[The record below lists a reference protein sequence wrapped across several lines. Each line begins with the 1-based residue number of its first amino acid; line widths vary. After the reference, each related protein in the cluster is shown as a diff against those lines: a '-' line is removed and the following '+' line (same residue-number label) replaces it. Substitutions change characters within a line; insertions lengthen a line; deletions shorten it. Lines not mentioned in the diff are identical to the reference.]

1 MTSHVIFKIQNIVGS
16 AMIRKNSS
24 NILRNTITAL
34 VVVMVIVMS
43 STAWAAS
50 LTKMR
55 LGQGTDKTRVVFE
68 IKKNHRFEIT
78 ELKNPAR
85 IVVDFYKADNQL
97 TFSKMKFLDA
107 RIKGARVKNQSKR
120 TRVVLDLRDD
130 FDYRYFT
137 LAKNKRGAERV
148 VIDVTNVKQ
157 STVLAKKAKAE
168 SKPVKTIAKVEKSA
182 PKAKPT
188 PVTKVAVKKAPEKAV
203 KKVAQKETPKTV
215 KKATV
220 KVAKV
225 TPAKKEMSTNAQT
238 QSLLNKD
245 SDIFAPQNKELVVA
259 IDAGHGGKD
268 TGAIGHNNLRE
279 KDVVLRLAKKLKK
292 YIDAKPGMRAVLT
305 REKDVFIPLHKRVR
319 IAHQKDADIF
329 LSLHADAFPN
339 PKARGGSVYIL
350 STTGASSVMARILA
364 KSENASLQDVK
375 LKGRDADVAFVLSDL
390 TRSAN
395 IRASRKLGQVIL
407 GEMGKNVHLHKKSVQ
422 SANFAVLKSID
433 MPSLLIETA
442 FISNPGEA
450 RKLNSDRFQTQMAR
464 SIVSG
469 LDRFVKR
476 NATKPRWG
484 EQLYVHYRVQ
494 KGDTLSE
501 IAENY
506 NISTYKLKK
515 INNIQKADRLYVGK
529 KLRIPVSEDVIA
541 SL

>member
-1 MTSHVIFKIQNIVGS
+1 
-16 AMIRKNSS
+16 
-24 NILRNTITAL
+24 
-34 VVVMVIVMS
+34 MS

-157 STVLAKKAKAE
+157 SAVLAKKAKAQP
-168 SKPVKTIAKVEKSA
+168 KPTKTVAKVKKPA
-182 PKAKPT
+182 VKAKPT
-188 PVTKVAVKKAPEKAV
+188 QVAKVAVKKAPAKAV

-215 KKATV
+215 KKAAV

-225 TPAKKEMSTNAQT
+225 STAKKDVTRNAQT

-469 LDRFVKR
+469 LDKFVKR

-515 INNIQKADRLYVGK
+515 INNIRKADRLYVGK

>member
-1 MTSHVIFKIQNIVGS
+1 
-16 AMIRKNSS
+16 MIRKNSS
-24 NILRNTITAL
+24 NILRNTITMF
-34 VVVMVIVMS
+34 VVVMILVMS

-107 RIKGARVKNQSKR
+107 RIKGARVKNQTKR

-157 STVLAKKAKAE
+157 SAVLAKKAKAE

-188 PVTKVAVKKAPEKAV
+188 PVTKVAVKKVPEKAV

>member
-1 MTSHVIFKIQNIVGS
+1 
-16 AMIRKNSS
+16 
-24 NILRNTITAL
+24 
-34 VVVMVIVMS
+34 
-43 STAWAAS
+43 
-50 LTKMR
+50 
-55 LGQGTDKTRVVFE
+55 
-68 IKKNHRFEIT
+68 
-78 ELKNPAR
+78 
-85 IVVDFYKADNQL
+85 
-97 TFSKMKFLDA
+97 
-107 RIKGARVKNQSKR
+107 
-120 TRVVLDLRDD
+120 
-130 FDYRYFT
+130 
-137 LAKNKRGAERV
+137 
-148 VIDVTNVKQ
+148 
-157 STVLAKKAKAE
+157 
-168 SKPVKTIAKVEKSA
+168 
-182 PKAKPT
+182 
-188 PVTKVAVKKAPEKAV
+188 
-203 KKVAQKETPKTV
+203 
-215 KKATV
+215 
-220 KVAKV
+220 
-225 TPAKKEMSTNAQT
+225 
-238 QSLLNKD
+238 
-245 SDIFAPQNKELVVA
+245 
-259 IDAGHGGKD
+259 
-268 TGAIGHNNLRE
+268 
-279 KDVVLRLAKKLKK
+279 VVLRLAKKLKK

>member
-85 IVVDFYKADNQL
+85 IVVDFYKADNKL

-168 SKPVKTIAKVEKSA
+168 SKPVKTIAKVEKAA

-188 PVTKVAVKKAPEKAV
+188 PVTKVAVKKVPEKAV

-225 TPAKKEMSTNAQT
+225 TPTKKEMSSNAQT